1 MTFEEFVVAFADV
14 EGKEA
19 LQKAGYDF
27 WQQASPED
35 RAKLLSV
42 IDQLSG
48 HVRKLAKSFWACC
61 GVHIADGWVTVDG
74 KSYAVAPVLVKE
86 GKIAFPEKVVV
97 KNTTGFKT
105 RTAE

>member
-27 WQQASPED
+27 WQQASEED
-35 RAKLLSV
+35 RIKLV
-42 IDQLSG
+42 TAIDQVQG
-48 HVRKLAKSFWACC
+48 HMHKVVKSFWACC
-61 GVHIADGWVTVDG
+61 GVHYTDGWVTVDG

-105 RTAE
+105 RTAK